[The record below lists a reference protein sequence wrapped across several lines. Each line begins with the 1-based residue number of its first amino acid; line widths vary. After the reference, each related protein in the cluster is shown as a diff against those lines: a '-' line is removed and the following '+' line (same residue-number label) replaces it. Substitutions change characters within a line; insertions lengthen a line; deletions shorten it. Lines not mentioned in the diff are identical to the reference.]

1 MQDFYDK
8 TNTTGYCR
16 TTILTN
22 TIKKLGKKNKIRP
35 FKQTS

>member
-8 TNTTGYCR
+8 TKTTGYCR

-22 TIKKLGKKNKIRP
+22 TIKKQVKPIKKLGKKIR
-35 FKQTS
+35 